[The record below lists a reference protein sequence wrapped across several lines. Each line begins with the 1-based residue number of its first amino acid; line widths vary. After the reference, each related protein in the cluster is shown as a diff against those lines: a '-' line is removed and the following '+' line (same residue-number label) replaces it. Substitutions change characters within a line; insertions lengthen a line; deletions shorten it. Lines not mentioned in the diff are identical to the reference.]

1 MRVVKDFNH
10 DMIEGYLKAK
20 DLNYLRDR
28 DGDFVVQFGGSSKTG
43 CNLELMIQVEGSH
56 KQILVVRIIGQR
68 PIPKSDWGRV
78 VMLCNDWNRKSR
90 WPKAFLY
97 YEGPN
102 AAEGKIMLEEQIDL
116 GTGIHQELLN
126 DFIETV
132 FGSSVAFWEIHHRD
146 HGL

>member
-1 MRVVKDFNH
+1 MA
-10 DMIEGYLKAK
+10 EG
-20 DLNYLRDR
+20 
-28 DGDFVVQFGGSSKTG
+28 
-43 CNLELMIQVEGSH
+43 
-56 KQILVVRIIGQR
+56 
-68 PIPKSDWGRV
+68 IPLD
-78 VMLCNDWNRKSR
+78 
-90 WPKAFLY
+90 

-132 FGSSVAFWEIHHRD
+132 FGSSVAFWEIRHRD